1 MSTTEKLAKALLAC
15 REALKAY
22 NLEGT
27 WADTEAEEALAAHEA
42 DKQRES
48 VDEREA
54 FEAWV
59 EREAGPG
66 ADQDNRAGWVACLNW
81 QAGRAS
87 AQAVPADQPAV
98 QQRTQHDADSA
109 ELRSLCQARDHA
121 RRERDSLRAELA
133 GAMSASGHL
142 SSLVDDLRGLLAES
156 MRVMKALHESATP
169 DDGPDMDAIIP
180 AGAFRQFVDDNAKL
194 MHLIHVSP
202 HELPAVPAG
211 FVLVSKSSIEALNE
225 WAGDSQFYPNQ
236 PESKLVNPLMHRVMQ
251 ETDAWLAAAPKGD

>member
-1 MSTTEKLAKALLAC
+1 MSTTEKLAKCLSDYIAD
-15 REALKAY
+15 Y
-22 NLEGT
+22 NSEDGMYG
-27 WADTEAEEALAAHEA
+27 AKRYVQVFQEALAAHEA

-48 VDEREA
+48 GDEREA

-87 AQAVPADQPAV
+87 AQAVPA
-98 QQRTQHDADSA
+98 
-109 ELRSLCQARDHA
+109 
-121 RRERDSLRAELA
+121 
-133 GAMSASGHL
+133 GM
-142 SSLVDDLRGLLAES
+142 
-156 MRVMKALHESATP
+156 
-169 DDGPDMDAIIP
+169 
-180 AGAFRQFVDDNAKL
+180 
-194 MHLIHVSP
+194 
-202 HELPAVPAG
+202 
-211 FVLVSKSSIEALNE
+211 VLVSKRSIEALNE

>member
-48 VDEREA
+48 GDEREA

-87 AQAVPADQPAV
+87 AQAVPA
-98 QQRTQHDADSA
+98 
-109 ELRSLCQARDHA
+109 
-121 RRERDSLRAELA
+121 
-133 GAMSASGHL
+133 GM
-142 SSLVDDLRGLLAES
+142 
-156 MRVMKALHESATP
+156 
-169 DDGPDMDAIIP
+169 
-180 AGAFRQFVDDNAKL
+180 
-194 MHLIHVSP
+194 
-202 HELPAVPAG
+202 
-211 FVLVSKSSIEALNE
+211 VLVSKRSIEALNE